1 MKQKPQR
8 GNNNEP
14 SPVKTGWDIE
24 EIEGDIE
31 QRFVRVDVAASVAI
45 PVDSSIGFL
54 VVHVP
59 VVEKGNTIELRI
71 EALAVDGA
79 VVDVVVALVGFVVVA
94 VDTDEVIVG
103 AAFNML
109 DVDLT
114 DGSVVAVSI
123 IDVDEKDAAVLRL
136 PVSLQ

>member
-1 MKQKPQR
+1 M
-8 GNNNEP
+8 
-14 SPVKTGWDIE
+14 
-24 EIEGDIE
+24 
-31 QRFVRVDVAASVAI
+31 
-45 PVDSSIGFL
+45 DSSIGFL

-71 EALAVDGA
+71 KALAVDGA
-79 VVDVVVALVGFVVVA
+79 VVDVVVTLVGFVVVA

-123 IDVDEKDAAVLRL
+123 IDVDEKDVAELRL
-136 PVSLQ
+136 PVSSQ